1 MLRLYATVT
10 EAVSKLKADLSG
22 ATAIEYALIAGGIA
36 LAILVSVGLIGD
48 ELAALFNDLA
58 GDTRC
63 VQVGSNCKK

>member
-48 ELAALFNDLA
+48 ELAALFNDLV

-63 VQVGSNCKK
+63 IQVGSNCKK

>member
-48 ELAALFNDLA
+48 GLAALFNDLV
-58 GDTRC
+58 GDARC

>member
-1 MLRLYATVT
+1 MLHLYATVT

-48 ELAALFNDLA
+48 ELAALFNDLV

-63 VQVGSNCKK
+63 IQVGSNCKK